1 MNKQYQNDLEI
12 QDMIR
17 KIKILEKKLEKIKI
31 KIHNMFETADGNKV
45 IDDLLEIEKIIEE
58 DYNEEN

>member
-1 MNKQYQNDLEI
+1 MTEENLKI

-17 KIKILEKKLEKIKI
+17 KIKILEKKLKKIKI
-31 KIHNMFETADGNKV
+31 KIQNMFEIADGNKV